1 MIYVKLPQSLV
12 DEHWKWFQKILDDIE
27 DWTRP
32 KKEQA
37 NIDISKKQKRR
48 DFIYKQFGFSN
59 DNQIEELICAKYQT
73 MQNMI
78 QQSLYVSK
86 TFYNHNDK
94 RGTGGTRISEEDR
107 NALIRALGYEEF
119 IDLEEPHKWGAYTFC
134 QKLGVNV
141 CPYCNRQYVFTVVKD
156 KMRQPVGSKRS
167 PQKRLVRPQ
176 IEHFFP
182 KSVYPFFSCSIYN
195 MIPGCSICNSKKS
208 SVDTY
213 LHPMIYPYKEE
224 FGKKGHFFVD
234 FDINK
239 IKENDDS
246 VFDKELEDDISVK
259 IYSYDGKKLD
269 KKIRQSVKKL
279 ILEELYSCHQIE
291 IKNILKRYRLTTLA
305 NLQRYDRMNLD
316 TRFAEDIILGRP
328 LCKKSEYPLRKFS
341 EDIIE
346 QLKDGKKL

>member
-1 MIYVKLPQSLV
+1 
-12 DEHWKWFQKILDDIE
+12 
-27 DWTRP
+27 
-32 KKEQA
+32 
-37 NIDISKKQKRR
+37 
-48 DFIYKQFGFSN
+48 
-59 DNQIEELICAKYQT
+59 
-73 MQNMI
+73 
-78 QQSLYVSK
+78 
-86 TFYNHNDK
+86 
-94 RGTGGTRISEEDR
+94 
-107 NALIRALGYEEF
+107 
-119 IDLEEPHKWGAYTFC
+119 
-134 QKLGVNV
+134 
-141 CPYCNRQYVFTVVKD
+141 
-156 KMRQPVGSKRS
+156 MRQPVGSKRT

-239 IKENDDS
+239 IKENDDF